1 MTTTKLFRHFRHF
14 RRFTSA
20 LAAAALLVWL
30 GPGLGASR
38 AEAPAGGGTLSAE
51 ARAMLLADYYDDKLT
66 GGALDLAAVQG
77 MVTSLNG
84 GKPDGPNAIL
94 DPRSMA
100 ELTDDLKGE
109 LVGIGAQIDYDETT
123 GRALVMGTLRGS
135 AAAAAGL
142 QKGDRVLGVDG
153 QPFRGRSLMEVMR
166 AIRGKAGTSVRVSL
180 LRGSAVVDKTM
191 VRKRLALPSVE
202 HLVAGD
208 VALVTVRLF
217 NERTPAELESALKA
231 VSAGKA
237 QRLLLDLRANAGG
250 LFEKAIESAQ
260 LLVPKGAEIVRTVG
274 RKGKLTRYH
283 SKGSPVLG
291 KLPLVILVDN
301 LTASSAEVLAE
312 ALRVNNDAT
321 LVGGKTYGK
330 WRMEMLRPLQ
340 GGYTLKFT
348 VAMLQSPQG
357 KNFDGKGLV
366 PDVEVASGTE
376 QLEHTRR
383 IAELDKRLG
392 ADPQLKSALHVL
404 KLRR

>member
-1 MTTTKLFRHFRHF
+1 MANRTMPR
-14 RRFTSA
+14 TSTRLGHAPLVLAA
-20 LAAAALLVWL
+20 LAWL
-30 GPGLGASR
+30 SPAGGR
-38 AEAPAGGGTLSAE
+38 AEAPASSAALSAE
-51 ARAMLLADYYDDKLT
+51 ARAILLSDHYDDKLSA
-66 GGALDLAAVQG
+66 GALDLAAVQG

-84 GKPDGPNAIL
+84 GKPEGPNAIL

-123 GRALVMGTLRGS
+123 GMALLMGTLPGSS
-135 AAAAAGL
+135 AAGAGL

-153 QPFRGRSLMEVMR
+153 QPFRGRTLKEVMR

-180 LRGSAVVDKTM
+180 LRGSTVIEKTM

-202 HLVAGD
+202 HMLAGD
-208 VALVTVRLF
+208 VAVVTLRQF
-217 NERTPAELESALKA
+217 NERTPAELEAALKA
-231 VSAGKA
+231 VSDGKA

-260 LLVPKGAEIVRTVG
+260 LLVPSGAEIVRTAG

-312 ALRVNNDAT
+312 ALRVNNGAT
-321 LVGGKTYGK
+321 LVGAKTFGK
-330 WRMEMLRPLQ
+330 WRMETLRPLQ

-357 KNFDGKGLV
+357 HSFDGKGLA
-366 PDVEVASGTE
+366 PDVEVAPGTE
-376 QLEHTRR
+376 QLEYTRR
-383 IAELDKRLG
+383 IPELDKRLA
-392 ADPQLKSALHVL
+392 ADPQLKGALHVL